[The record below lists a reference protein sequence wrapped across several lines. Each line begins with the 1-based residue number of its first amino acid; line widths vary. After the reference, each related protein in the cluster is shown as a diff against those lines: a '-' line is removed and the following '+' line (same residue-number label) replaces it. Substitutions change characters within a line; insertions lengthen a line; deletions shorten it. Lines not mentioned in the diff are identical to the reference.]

1 MPRGA
6 TTQTADALTFEG
18 YLSTQGGGFA
28 YATVGLGDV
37 DLSGT
42 VGIRIG
48 LSSLALS
55 SSSAPLAFEVALT
68 GGSGCCGLSAN
79 FAVPATE
86 SEGEAAVA
94 YISNNDWIRKRAVWY
109 SSYCGCVTDL
119 SSVTKMSIGLYYQ
132 EGAYSLRISSMEADD
147 PRS

>member
-1 MPRGA
+1 MCIR
-6 TTQTADALTFEG
+6 DR
-18 YLSTQGGGFA
+18 
-28 YATVGLGDV
+28 
-37 DLSGT
+37 SGT

-86 SEGEAAVA
+86 SAGEAAVA

-119 SSVTKMSIGLYYQ
+119 RQVTNMSIGLYNQ